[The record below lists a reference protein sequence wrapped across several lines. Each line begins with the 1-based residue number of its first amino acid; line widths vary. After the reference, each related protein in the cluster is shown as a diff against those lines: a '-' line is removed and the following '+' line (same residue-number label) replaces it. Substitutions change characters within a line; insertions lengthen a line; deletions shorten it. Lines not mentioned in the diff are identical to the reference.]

1 MGDGVSAIPRIPFG
15 EGCMK
20 KQLTKVQTDRRF
32 LLGLV
37 IVPLTVYLVFFLLPC
52 FAGLFFGFT
61 DFGGYTL
68 DIKWVGLYNYKKIF
82 ADAAFRKAIVNH
94 LKLYLGTVV
103 FCFPLA
109 YISAIA
115 LTKNKALK
123 ESNFYKILFF
133 FPSTVPMLIIA
144 ILWMVMYNPSFGVFN
159 TLLQSIGLPGVQWL
173 ANSKVVMWSVLLI
186 VIWRQFGFY
195 LVYFMAAVSNIPQDI
210 YEAAVIDGANEVQ
223 QTVRI
228 TVPLTWDVIT
238 TAMLFYIES
247 SVTLGFNVVYIVTR
261 GGPDNASEILSSYM
275 FSMITENLDYGKAS
289 AVGAIM
295 LILTLGMAFLIL
307 KVFRREKFEY

>member
-1 MGDGVSAIPRIPFG
+1 
-15 EGCMK
+15 MK
-20 KQLTKVQTDRRF
+20 KVLTKAQADRRF
-32 LLGLV
+32 ILGLV
-37 IVPLTVYLVFFLLPC
+37 VVPLVIYLLFFLLPC
-52 FAGLFFGFT
+52 FAGLLFGFT
-61 DFGGYTL
+61 DFGGYSL

-82 ADAAFRKAIVNH
+82 ADHAFRKAIVNH

-109 YISAIA
+109 FISALA
-115 LTKNKALK
+115 LTRSKALK

-144 ILWMVMYNPSFGVFN
+144 ILWMVMYNPSFGIFN
-159 TLLQSIGLPGVQWL
+159 TVLTGLGLPGVQWL
-173 ANSKVVMWSVLLI
+173 ASSKVVMWSVLLI
-186 VIWRQFGFY
+186 VIWREFGFY
-195 LVYFMAAVSNIPQDI
+195 LVYFMAAISNIPQDI
-210 YEAAVIDGANEVQ
+210 YEAAYIDGATEVQ
-223 QTVRI
+223 QTFRI
-228 TVPLTWDVIT
+228 TIPLTWDVIT
-238 TAMLFYIES
+238 TAMLFFIES

-295 LILTLGMAFLIL
+295 LLLTLGMAFLIL
-307 KVFRREKFEY
+307 KVFRRESYEL

>member
-1 MGDGVSAIPRIPFG
+1 
-15 EGCMK
+15 MK
-20 KQLTKVQTDRRF
+20 KQLTKAQTDKRF
-32 LLGLV
+32 LLGL
-37 IVPLTVYLVFFLLPC
+37 IVLPLLVYLVFFLLPC

-61 DFGGYTL
+61 DFGGYSL

-123 ESNFYKILFF
+123 ESSFYKILFF

-159 TLLQSIGLPGVQWL
+159 TVLQAIGLNGVQWL

-210 YEAAVIDGANEVQ
+210 H
-223 QTVRI
+223 R
-228 TVPLTWDVIT
+228 
-238 TAMLFYIES
+238 
-247 SVTLGFNVVYIVTR
+247 
-261 GGPDNASEILSSYM
+261 
-275 FSMITENLDYGKAS
+275 
-289 AVGAIM
+289 
-295 LILTLGMAFLIL
+295 
-307 KVFRREKFEY
+307 

>member
-1 MGDGVSAIPRIPFG
+1 
-15 EGCMK
+15 MK
-20 KQLTKVQTDRRF
+20 KQLTKVQTDKRF
-32 LLGLV
+32 VLGLV
-37 IVPLTVYLVFFLLPC
+37 VLPLFVYLLFFLIPC

-68 DIKWVGLYNYKKIF
+68 DVKWVGLYNYKKIF
-82 ADAAFRKAIVNH
+82 ADHAFQKAIVNH

-109 YISAIA
+109 FVSAIA
-115 LTKNKALK
+115 LTRSRALK
-123 ESNFYKILFF
+123 EKNVYKILFF

-144 ILWMVMYNPSFGVFN
+144 ILWMVMYNPSFGIFN
-159 TLLQSIGLPGVQWL
+159 TLLAKIGLPGVQWL
-173 ANSKVVMWSVLLI
+173 SSSKVVMWSVLLI

-195 LVYFMAAVSNIPQDI
+195 LVYFMAAISNIPQDI
-210 YEAAVIDGANEVQ
+210 YEAAYIDGANEVQ
-223 QTVRI
+223 QTFSI
-228 TVPLTWDVIT
+228 TIPLTWDVIT
-238 TAMLFYIES
+238 TAMLFFIES

-295 LILTLGMAFLIL
+295 LLLTLGMAFLIL
-307 KVFRREKFEY
+307 KVFRRESYEY

>member
-1 MGDGVSAIPRIPFG
+1 
-15 EGCMK
+15 MK
-20 KQLTKVQTDRRF
+20 KVLTKAQADRRF
-32 LLGLV
+32 VLGLV
-37 IVPLTVYLVFFLLPC
+37 VVPLVIYLLFFLLPC
-52 FAGLFFGFT
+52 FAGLLFGFT
-61 DFGGYTL
+61 DFGGYSL

-82 ADAAFRKAIVNH
+82 ADHAFRKAIVNH

-109 YISAIA
+109 FISALA
-115 LTKNKALK
+115 LTRSKALK

-144 ILWMVMYNPSFGVFN
+144 ILWMVMYNPSFGIFN
-159 TLLQSIGLPGVQWL
+159 TILAGLGLPGVQWL
-173 ANSKVVMWSVLLI
+173 ASSKVVMWSVLLI
-186 VIWRQFGFY
+186 VIWREFGFY
-195 LVYFMAAVSNIPQDI
+195 LVYFMAAISNIPQDI
-210 YEAAVIDGANEVQ
+210 YEAAYIDGATEVQ
-223 QTVRI
+223 QTFRI
-228 TVPLTWDVIT
+228 TIPLTWDVIT
-238 TAMLFYIES
+238 TAMLFFIES

-295 LILTLGMAFLIL
+295 LLLTLGMAFLIL
-307 KVFRREKFEY
+307 KVFRRESYEL

>member
-1 MGDGVSAIPRIPFG
+1 
-15 EGCMK
+15 MK
-20 KQLTKVQTDRRF
+20 KQLTKVQMDKRF
-32 LLGLV
+32 ILGLV
-37 IVPLTVYLVFFLLPC
+37 VVPLVIYLVFFLIPC

-61 DFGGYTL
+61 DFGGYSL

-82 ADAAFRKAIVNH
+82 ADKAFQKAIVNH

-123 ESNFYKILFF
+123 ESSFYKILFF

-144 ILWMVMYNPSFGVFN
+144 ILWMVMYNPTFGVFN
-159 TLLQSIGLPGVQWL
+159 TFLQAIGLNGVQWL
-173 ANSKVVMWSVLLI
+173 ANSKIVMWSVLLI

-223 QTVRI
+223 QTVKI

-289 AVGAIM
+289 AVGAVM
-295 LILTLGMAFLIL
+295 LLLTLGMAFIIL

>member
-1 MGDGVSAIPRIPFG
+1 
-15 EGCMK
+15 MK
-20 KQLTKVQTDRRF
+20 KQLTKPQIDRRF
-32 LLGLV
+32 V
-37 IVPLTVYLVFFLLPC
+37 AVMVAVPLFVYLMFFLIPC

-61 DFGGYTL
+61 DFGGYSL
-68 DIKWVGLYNYKKIF
+68 DIKWVGLYNFKKIF
-82 ADAAFRKAIVNH
+82 ADYAFKKAIINH

-109 YISAIA
+109 FISANA
-115 LTKNKALK
+115 LVRNRALK
-123 ESNFYKILFF
+123 ENNLYKILFF

-144 ILWMVMYNPSFGVFN
+144 ILWMVMYNPSFGIFN
-159 TLLQSIGLPGVQWL
+159 TFLTALGLPPVQWL
-173 ANSKVVMWSVLLI
+173 ASSKVVMWSVLLI

-210 YEAAVIDGANEVQ
+210 YEAALIDGASDVQ
-223 QTVRI
+223 QMFSI
-228 TVPLTWDVIT
+228 TIPLTWDVIT
-238 TAMLFYIES
+238 TAMLFFIES

-295 LILTLGMAFLIL
+295 LLLTLGMALIIL
-307 KVFRREKFEY
+307 KVFRRESYEY

>member
-1 MGDGVSAIPRIPFG
+1 
-15 EGCMK
+15 MK
-20 KQLTKVQTDRRF
+20 KQLTKAQSDKRF
-32 LLGLV
+32 IIGLV
-37 IVPLTVYLVFFLLPC
+37 ALPIFVYLVFFLIPC

-61 DFGGYTL
+61 DFGGYSL
-68 DIKWVGLYNYKKIF
+68 DIKWVGLYNFKKIF
-82 ADAAFRKAIVNH
+82 ADAAFKKAIVNQ
-94 LKLYLGTVV
+94 LKLYLGTVLI
-103 FCFPLA
+103 CFPLA
-109 YISAIA
+109 FVSAIA
-115 LTKNKALK
+115 LTRNKALK
-123 ESNFYKILFF
+123 EKNFYRILFF

-159 TLLQSIGLPGVQWL
+159 TVLTRLGLQPVQWL
-173 ANSKVVMWSVLLI
+173 ANSKMVMWSVLLI
-186 VIWRQFGFY
+186 VVWREFGFY

-238 TAMLFYIES
+238 TAMLFFIES

-275 FSMITENLDYGKAS
+275 FSMITDNLDYGKAS
-289 AVGAIM
+289 AVGAVM
-295 LILTLGMAFLIL
+295 LLLTLGMAFFIL
-307 KVFRREKFEY
+307 KVMRREKLEY

>member
-1 MGDGVSAIPRIPFG
+1 
-15 EGCMK
+15 MK
-20 KQLTKVQTDRRF
+20 KVLTKAQADKRF
-32 LLGLV
+32 ILGLV
-37 IVPLTVYLVFFLLPC
+37 VIPLVIYLLFFLLPC
-52 FAGLFFGFT
+52 FAGLLFGFT
-61 DFGGYTL
+61 DFGGYSL

-82 ADAAFRKAIVNH
+82 ADHAFRKAIVNH

-109 YISAIA
+109 FISALA
-115 LTKNKALK
+115 LTRSKALK

-144 ILWMVMYNPSFGVFN
+144 ILWMVMYNPSFGIFN
-159 TLLQSIGLPGVQWL
+159 TVLTGLGLPGVQWL
-173 ANSKVVMWSVLLI
+173 ASSKVVMWSVLLI
-186 VIWRQFGFY
+186 VIWREFGFY
-195 LVYFMAAVSNIPQDI
+195 LVYFMAAISNIPQDI
-210 YEAAVIDGANEVQ
+210 YEAAYIDGATEVQ
-223 QTVRI
+223 QTFRI
-228 TVPLTWDVIT
+228 TIPLTWDVIT
-238 TAMLFYIES
+238 TAMLFFIES

-295 LILTLGMAFLIL
+295 LLLTLGMAFLIL
-307 KVFRREKFEY
+307 KVFRRESYEL

>member
-1 MGDGVSAIPRIPFG
+1 
-15 EGCMK
+15 MK
-20 KQLTKVQTDRRF
+20 KQLTKVQTDKRF
-32 LLGLV
+32 VLGLV
-37 IVPLTVYLVFFLLPC
+37 VLPLFVYLLFFLIPC

-68 DIKWVGLYNYKKIF
+68 DVKWVGLYNYKKIF
-82 ADAAFRKAIVNH
+82 ADHAFRKAIVNH

-109 YISAIA
+109 FISALA
-115 LTKNKALK
+115 LTRSKALK

-144 ILWMVMYNPSFGVFN
+144 ILWMVMYNPSFGIFN
-159 TLLQSIGLPGVQWL
+159 TVLTGLGLPGVQWL
-173 ANSKVVMWSVLLI
+173 ASSKVVMWSVLLI
-186 VIWRQFGFY
+186 VIWREFGFY
-195 LVYFMAAVSNIPQDI
+195 LVYFMAAISNIPQDI
-210 YEAAVIDGANEVQ
+210 YEAAYIDGATEVQ
-223 QTVRI
+223 QTFRI
-228 TVPLTWDVIT
+228 TIPLTWDVIT
-238 TAMLFYIES
+238 TAMLFFIES

-295 LILTLGMAFLIL
+295 LLLTLGMAFLIL
-307 KVFRREKFEY
+307 KVFRRESYEL

>member
-1 MGDGVSAIPRIPFG
+1 
-15 EGCMK
+15 MK
-20 KQLTKVQTDRRF
+20 KQLTKVQTDKRF
-32 LLGLV
+32 VLGLV
-37 IVPLTVYLVFFLLPC
+37 VLPLFVYLLFFLIPC

-68 DIKWVGLYNYKKIF
+68 DVKWVGLYNYKKIF
-82 ADAAFRKAIVNH
+82 ADHAFRKAIVNH

-109 YISAIA
+109 FVSAIA
-115 LTKNKALK
+115 LTRSRALK
-123 ESNFYKILFF
+123 EKNVYKILFF

-144 ILWMVMYNPSFGVFN
+144 ILWMVMYNPSFGIFN
-159 TLLQSIGLPGVQWL
+159 TLLAKIGLPGVQWL
-173 ANSKVVMWSVLLI
+173 SSSKVVMWSVLLI

-195 LVYFMAAVSNIPQDI
+195 LVYFMAAISNIPQDI
-210 YEAAVIDGANEVQ
+210 YEAAYIDGANEVQ
-223 QTVRI
+223 QTFSI
-228 TVPLTWDVIT
+228 TIPLTWDVIT
-238 TAMLFYIES
+238 TAMLFFIES

-295 LILTLGMAFLIL
+295 LLLTLGMAFLIL
-307 KVFRREKFEY
+307 KVFRRESYEY

>member
-1 MGDGVSAIPRIPFG
+1 
-15 EGCMK
+15 MK
-20 KQLTKVQTDRRF
+20 KTLTKAQHDNRF
-32 LLGLV
+32 ILAMVV
-37 IVPLTVYLVFFLLPC
+37 IPLFVYLVFFLIPC

-61 DFGGYTL
+61 DFGGYSL
-68 DIKWVGLYNYKKIF
+68 NIKWVGLYNYKKIF
-82 ADAAFRKAIVNH
+82 ADHAFRRAIVNH

-109 YISAIA
+109 FISAIA
-115 LTKNKALK
+115 LTRNKALR
-123 ESNFYKILFF
+123 ENNFYKILFF

-159 TLLQSIGLPGVQWL
+159 TFLTAIGLQPVQWL
-173 ANSKVVMWSVLLI
+173 ASSKVVMWSVLLI

-210 YEAAVIDGANEVQ
+210 YEAAYIDGASDIQ
-223 QTVRI
+223 QTFHI
-228 TVPLTWDVIT
+228 TIPLTWDVIT
-238 TAMLFYIES
+238 TAMLFFIES
-247 SVTLGFNVVYIVTR
+247 SVTLGFNVIYIVTR

-295 LILTLGMAFLIL
+295 LLLTLGMAFIIL
-307 KVFRREKFEY
+307 KVFRRESYEY

>member
-1 MGDGVSAIPRIPFG
+1 
-15 EGCMK
+15 MK
-20 KQLTKVQTDRRF
+20 KVLTKAQADRRF
-32 LLGLV
+32 VLGLV
-37 IVPLTVYLVFFLLPC
+37 VVPLVIYLLFFLLPC
-52 FAGLFFGFT
+52 FAGLLFGFT
-61 DFGGYTL
+61 DFGGYSL

-82 ADAAFRKAIVNH
+82 ADHAFRKAIVNH

-109 YISAIA
+109 FISALA
-115 LTKNKALK
+115 LTRSKALK

-144 ILWMVMYNPSFGVFN
+144 ILWMVMYNPSFGIFN
-159 TLLQSIGLPGVQWL
+159 TVLTGLGLPGVQWL
-173 ANSKVVMWSVLLI
+173 ASSKVVMWSVLLI
-186 VIWRQFGFY
+186 VIWREFGFY
-195 LVYFMAAVSNIPQDI
+195 LVYFMAAISNIPQDI
-210 YEAAVIDGANEVQ
+210 YEAAYIDGATEVQ
-223 QTVRI
+223 QTFRI
-228 TVPLTWDVIT
+228 TIPLTWDVIT
-238 TAMLFYIES
+238 TAMLFFIES

-295 LILTLGMAFLIL
+295 LLLTLGMAFLIL
-307 KVFRREKFEY
+307 KVFRRESYEL